1 MARIVG
7 VGPLICRA
15 MDSNEGYTGTVME
28 DTFHIWLYGIAW
40 PTPLPEVRAC
50 DE

>member
-28 DTFHIWLYGIAW
+28 DAFHIWYGVVISRQIQ
-40 PTPLPEVRAC
+40 EQQF
-50 DE
+50 D

>member
-15 MDSNEGYTGTVME
+15 KDSNEGYTGAMME
-28 DTFHIWLYGIAW
+28 DTFHIWLYSICR
-40 PTPLPEVRAC
+40 PPPLPEVRGCA
-50 DE
+50 E